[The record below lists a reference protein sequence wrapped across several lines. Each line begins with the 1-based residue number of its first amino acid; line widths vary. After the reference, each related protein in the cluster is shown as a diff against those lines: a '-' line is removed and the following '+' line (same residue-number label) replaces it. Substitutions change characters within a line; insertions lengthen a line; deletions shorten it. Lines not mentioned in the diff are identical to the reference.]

1 MEEKR
6 KKRVSGL
13 PLQIGLG
20 DQIIEIQSLYQET
33 HTLCQPYI
41 VTHYAVP
48 NMTIRITPE
57 DIERERE
64 AAQREERINGREA
77 TFFAAYLE
85 TTAVCRQIAVAM
97 LSFDTFLM
105 HGVVISCQGQ
115 GYMIAAPS
123 GVGKTTRAKLW
134 VEHIPDSFV
143 VNGDKPLLRV
153 KENGVRAF
161 GTPWCGKEG
170 WNANTSVPL
179 RAIFLLE
186 RSDGGNKVEE
196 MSFGEAFPALLRQ
209 TYRPVDS
216 QARRQ
221 TLSLL
226 QAMAGKVKLYRFCS
240 EPTAEAV
247 RLAWETAGEKR

>member
-1 MEEKR
+1 MTFQIRLADKAVEIQ
-6 KKRVSGL
+6 
-13 PLQIGLG
+13 PLYR
-20 DQIIEIQSLYQET
+20 EIQSL
-33 HTLCQPYI
+33 CKSYI
-41 VTHYAVP
+41 IPPRAMPDMV
-48 NMTIRITPE
+48 IRVTPE
-57 DIERERE
+57 DIEKERE
-64 AAQREERINGREA
+64 AAKREERKNGREA
-77 TFFAAYLE
+77 DFSASYLE
-85 TTAVCRQIAVAM
+85 TMAVYRQIAEAM
-97 LSFDTFLM
+97 LSYNTFLM

-123 GVGKTTRAKLW
+123 GVGKTTRARLW
-134 VEHIPDSFV
+134 VDHIPDSFV

-153 KENGVRAF
+153 TDSGMYAY

-179 RAIFLLE
+179 QVILLLE
-186 RSDGGNKVEE
+186 RSDGGNKAEE

-226 QAMAGKVKLYRFCS
+226 QTMAGKVKLYRFCS

>member
-1 MEEKR
+1 M
-6 KKRVSGL
+6 SG
-13 PLQIGLG
+13 GKG
-20 DQIIEIQSLYQET
+20 
-33 HTLCQPYI
+33 
-41 VTHYAVP
+41 
-48 NMTIRITPE
+48 
-57 DIERERE
+57 
-64 AAQREERINGREA
+64 ERINNLNFCIYLAGQCVAIHALSEEA
-77 TFFAAYLE
+77 YEYCKSYISKNVKANISIIVSQSDIACEKATAIKQIQRAGEFLNISPSYLE
-85 TTAVCRQIAVAM
+85 TLAILRKIAESM
-97 LSFDTFLM
+97 LPYDTFLM

-153 KENGVRAF
+153 EESGVRAF

-216 QARRQ
+216 QTRRK

-226 QAMAGKVKLYRFCS
+226 QAMASKVKLYRFCS

>member
-1 MEEKR
+1 VPDLTIHVTPGDIEK
-6 KKRVSGL
+6 
-13 PLQIGLG
+13 
-20 DQIIEIQSLYQET
+20 E
-33 HTLCQPYI
+33 
-41 VTHYAVP
+41 
-48 NMTIRITPE
+48 RIT
-57 DIERERE
+57 
-64 AAQREERINGREA
+64 AQREERKNGREA
-77 TFFAAYLE
+77 DFSSSYLE
-85 TTAVCRQIAVAM
+85 TMTVYRQIAAAM
-97 LSFDTFLM
+97 LPFDTFLM

-134 VEHIPDSFV
+134 VDHIPDSFV

-153 KENGVRAF
+153 TDSGIYAY

-170 WNANTSVPL
+170 WNVNTSVTL

-196 MSFGEAFPALLRQ
+196 MSFGEAFPTLLRQ
-209 TYRPVDS
+209 TYRPADS